1 MLILQNK
8 IGSERTGRKVRRTLR
23 PWREPPGRKNDAIA
37 CHRKFYES
45 NLDACIY
52 RKNHDKGSHYFEKV
66 QWKLSFV
73 YLRPN
78 KPTW

>member
-45 NLDACIY
+45 NQDAY
-52 RKNHDKGSHYFEKV
+52 LRDKGSHNFEKV

>member
-1 MLILQNK
+1 
-8 IGSERTGRKVRRTLR
+8 LR
-23 PWREPPGRKNDAIA
+23 
-37 CHRKFYES
+37 
-45 NLDACIY
+45 
-52 RKNHDKGSHYFEKV
+52 DKGSHNFEKV